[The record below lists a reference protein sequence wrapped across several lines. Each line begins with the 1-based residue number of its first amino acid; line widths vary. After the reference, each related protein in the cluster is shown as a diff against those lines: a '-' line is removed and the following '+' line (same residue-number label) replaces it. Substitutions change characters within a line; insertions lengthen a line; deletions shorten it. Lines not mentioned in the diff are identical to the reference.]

1 MTVKSLG
8 ASLLALWLVLPSGAQ
23 AATDVY
29 LLAGQS
35 NMAGRGEL
43 TPSNRLDLS
52 GVMMLNASNVWVAAA
67 EPIHFDKP
75 WCAGAGLAASFAAD
89 RRAADRSVTVGLVP
103 CAMGGTPI
111 AKWMPPDAVYFTN
124 AVQRTRAAL
133 KSSGGR
139 LRAILWHQG
148 EGDCSKKGLAVYPE
162 RLKALVAA
170 LRQEFGKDVPFVAG
184 ELQQGRSWYDEY
196 NRLLHETI
204 REIPNAVWVSSE
216 GLTAKSDRVHFNTPS
231 LRTFGHRYAEGL
243 RRLEG
248 EMSKKK

>member
-1 MTVKSLG
+1 MSGKSVFALLLG
-8 ASLLALWLVLPSGAQ
+8 LCVCAASAAR

-29 LLAGQS
+29 LLIGQS

-52 GVMMLNASNVWVAAA
+52 GVTMLNRSNAWVAAA

-75 WCAGAGLAASFAAD
+75 WRAGAGLAASFAAD
-89 RRAADRSVTVGLVP
+89 MRAADSSVTVGLVP

-111 AKWMPPDAVYFTN
+111 AKWLPPDAVYFTN
-124 AVQRTRAAL
+124 AVQRTRVAL
-133 KSSGGR
+133 ATSGGR

-162 RLKALVAA
+162 RLKKLVAA
-170 LRQEFGKDVPFVAG
+170 LRQEFGEDVPFVAG
-184 ELQQGRSWYDEY
+184 ELQQGRPLYDEY

-204 REIPNAVWVSSE
+204 REIPKSAWVSSE
-216 GLTAKSDRVHFNTPS
+216 GLTTNSDKVHFNTPS
-231 LRTFGHRYAEGL
+231 LRIFGHRFAEAVKRL
-243 RRLEG
+243 R
-248 EMSKKK
+248 